1 VSILSRL
8 FGKDQDD
15 RAFVRPLW
23 HRVVELA
30 RDREWYA
37 SCGIA
42 DSVPGRFDM
51 IALVLSVVLLRMERE
66 PALIE
71 PSVRLSELFV
81 EDMEGQ
87 LRQRGIGDMV
97 VGKHVGKLMGALG
110 GRLGAIR
117 EALKQESG
125 PLAETALA
133 EVVARNA
140 TMRPEGGDPAQI
152 AARLRR
158 FADKL
163 DALPG
168 DDVLAGR
175 IAL

>member
-1 VSILSRL
+1 VSIFSRL
-8 FGKDQDD
+8 FGPRQDD
-15 RAFVRPLW
+15 RAYLRPLW

-30 RDREWYA
+30 RDRVWYA
-37 SCGIA
+37 ECGVA

-51 IALVLSVVLLRMERE
+51 VALVLAVVLLRMERE
-66 PALIE
+66 AALIE

-117 EALKQESG
+117 EAIPKGE
-125 PLAETALA
+125 AALA
-133 EVVARNA
+133 DVVARNA
-140 TMRPEGGDPAQI
+140 TMSPGGGDPARI
-152 AARLRR
+152 AARLRG
-158 FADKL
+158 FAGKL
-163 DALPG
+163 DALSG
-168 DDVLAGR
+168 AEVLAGK